1 MKNLKSL
8 TIILLFFL
16 FNINQALSLE
26 KIVFFDLDYIVSKSI
41 AGASISK
48 KLEKQNQKNIDLLNK
63 EQEKLKKELEDIKKV
78 QNIIDKKELQK
89 KIKTHNDSVKNFNQK
104 KKELSNSLTQQRKKE
119 IVQLINKINPILEE
133 YMKANSIDFILSK
146 QGVYLS
152 KTSYDITQ
160 EILEIVNK
168 KIK

>member
-16 FNINQALSLE
+16 FNINQAVSLE
-26 KIVFFDLDYIVSKSI
+26 KIVFFDLDYVVSKSK
-41 AGASISK
+41 AGANISK
-48 KLEKQNQKNIDLLNK
+48 KLEKQNKINIDVLNK

-78 QNIIDKKELQK
+78 QNIIDKKELEK
-89 KIKTHNDSVKNFNQK
+89 KIKTHNGNVKNFNQK
-104 KKELSNSLTQQRKKE
+104 KKELSNNLTQQRKKE